1 MRAIGASNFGAA
13 RLAEALAASA
23 RLRVPRYESLQPLY
37 NLYERAPY
45 EAELEPLCRAEGIGV
60 INFYALARG
69 FLTGKYQPGITVDS
83 PRAKGVEQY
92 LGPRGDAVL
101 TALAEVAAAH
111 GVRQAAVA
119 LAWLLAKPG
128 VVAPLASARTV
139 DQLDDLLAVGDLE
152 LTADEVAALDAASA

>member
-1 MRAIGASNFGAA
+1 M
-13 RLAEALAASA
+13 
-23 RLRVPRYESLQPLY
+23 
-37 NLYERAPY
+37 
-45 EAELEPLCRAEGIGV
+45 
-60 INFYALARG
+60 
-69 FLTGKYQPGITVDS
+69 
-83 PRAKGVEQY
+83 EQY

-101 TALAEVAAAH
+101 TALSEVAAAH

-139 DQLDDLLAVGDLE
+139 DQLDDLLAVGGLE